1 MCTHMPAEL
10 ALIPFMVS
18 SMQRSK
24 CTQCRVSV
32 GPLCVVKLPM
42 HTVKA
47 VPAVGMHIVT
57 TPALGILYTSWY
69 TCVVSYT

>member
-32 GPLCVVKLPM
+32 GPLCVVKLPT
-42 HTVKA
+42 HTHEGSTCSRHAYCDYSSPWNLV
-47 VPAVGMHIVT
+47 HILVHMC
-57 TPALGILYTSWY
+57 S
-69 TCVVSYT
+69 